1 LKLGKHKK
9 KEIGA
14 SLTPFVPKEYRTVM
28 SEHAE
33 KFLSQAQEVP
43 PTGRE
48 SAGVNKT
55 ALLAQQ
61 EAEARGNMYGFLAT
75 VYLRPPEQ
83 DLVRQVVAEDFLEE
97 LSSLFGGEAVAAL
110 KNFAATAHIDKAIPS
125 LKQEYM
131 DLFAVP
137 TGRYVTPFE
146 DVYRGKPVEGKQER
160 GPLLGERAIAVRR
173 IYREAGAEMDREC
186 KELPTHIGVELSFM
200 SFLCEREA
208 AAIRNE
214 GREALRDQEKRKAM
228 DSSRYR
234 ELQVRFL
241 QEHLNDWFPQLSQA
255 IQANAKSLFYKGLAL
270 ITAEFLARDTA
281 SLSAQSDSDEHTR
294 A

>member
-1 LKLGKHKK
+1 M
-9 KEIGA
+9 
-14 SLTPFVPKEYRTVM
+14 M

-33 KFLSQAQEVP
+33 KFLSQAREVP

-61 EAEARGNMYGFLAT
+61 EAEARGNMYGFLST

-83 DLVRQVVAEDFLEE
+83 DLVRQVVAKDFLAE
-97 LSSLFGGEAVAAL
+97 LSSLFGGEAVAGL
-110 KNFAATAHIDKAIPS
+110 KNFAATVRVDKAIPS

-173 IYREAGAEMDREC
+173 IYREAGAEMDRAC

-208 AAIRNE
+208 AAIRSEE
-214 GREALRDQEKRKAM
+214 GNGLQDQEKRKAM
-228 DSSRYR
+228 DSDRYR

-241 QEHLNDWFPQLSQA
+241 QEHLNDWFSQLSQA
-255 IQANAKSLFYKGLAL
+255 IQANAKSPFYKGLAL